1 MWLLAPFRLCL
12 HIFQRFDR
20 ESYAQTV
27 AALSF
32 TTLLGLVPMI
42 ALAAALIHFIPFG
55 QGIEDA
61 IRKFVLGN
69 FLPQKTGAIIA
80 KYVGSFA
87 DRANRVTFLGVILL
101 VLTALIQMF
110 TIERAFNAIWRVRTN
125 RHIAR
130 RAIVHMLAM
139 TLGPLVFG
147 MSLAATT
154 FVMTKSLGWL
164 DEPMWVTLLINKG
177 IPFVFASLLFGLLYW
192 KVPNRYVATHH
203 ALIGGVIA
211 AAGFSGMQYLFSA
224 FIVKYGTYAVLYG
237 SFSAIPVFLTW
248 IYASWLVIIIGAIL
262 VAEIPGLAKD

>member
-1 MWLLAPFRLCL
+1 MWLLAPFRLCVR
-12 HIFQRFDR
+12 IFQRFDR
-20 ESYAQTV
+20 ERYAQTV

-42 ALAAALIHFIPFG
+42 ALAAVLLHFVPFG
-55 QGIEDA
+55 QEFEAA

-69 FLPQKTGAIIA
+69 FLPQKSGPIIV

-87 DRANRVTFLGVILL
+87 DRASRVTFLGIVLL

-110 TIERAFNAIWRVRTN
+110 TIERAFNEIWRVRTN

-130 RAIVHMLAM
+130 RTIVHLLAM
-139 TLGPLVFG
+139 TLGPIVFG
-147 MSLAATT
+147 MSLAAMT
-154 FVMTKSLGWL
+154 FIMTKSLGWL
-164 DEPMWVTLLINKG
+164 DEPMWVTLFVNKG
-177 IPFVFASLLFGLLYW
+177 VPFVFASLLFGMLYW

-211 AAGFSGMQYLFSA
+211 AAGFSGMQYLFST

-248 IYASWLVIIIGAIL
+248 VYVSWLVIIIGAIL